1 MECKNCENN
10 ETAEKFCYNCGN
22 TLHHERITVH
32 HLLHEV
38 LHTYTHL
45 EKGFL
50 YVIKKLAMHPGTMQ
64 KEYLE
69 GYGQKYQKPFPM
81 FVICAT
87 LCAIVLYFTNKP
99 YTNEVEQYF
108 YKNYYVIMQGLM
120 LPVYAFS
127 TWILF
132 RNSKLYYAEVLV
144 QTVYMIGFM
153 VLIIIPINIFHFAFN
168 NLVISYIEIVLL
180 AGYNVWTNLNFFK
193 GKRKAVVIV
202 KSLVN
207 VFICYMLFQFAA
219 ELFMDLL
226 IKH

>member
-1 MECKNCENN
+1 MECKNCENS

-22 TLHHERITVH
+22 ALHHKRITVH
-32 HLLHEV
+32 HILHEV

-50 YVIKKLAMHPGTMQ
+50 FVIKKLATDPGTMQ
-64 KEYLE
+64 REYLE
-69 GYGQKYQKPFPM
+69 GYGKKYQKPFPM

-87 LCAIVLYFTNKP
+87 ICAIALYFTNKP
-99 YTNEVEQYF
+99 YTNAVEQYF

-120 LPVYAFS
+120 LPVYAFT

-132 RNSKLYYAEVLV
+132 INSKLNYAEVLV

-168 NLVISYIEIVLL
+168 NAGISYIEIILL
-180 AGYNVWTNLNFFK
+180 GGYNVWTNLNFFK
-193 GKRKAVVIV
+193 RKNNLIVIL
-202 KSLVN
+202 KSLIN
-207 VFICYMLFQFAA
+207 VFICYMLFQIIA
-219 ELFMDLL
+219 ELFMDLFV
-226 IKH
+226 KH